1 MGMIAAEESERTA
14 VGVAEPIVMK
24 AHVKKIVAG
33 VLHGGRTKMWTISVR
48 KTVMRVLLPRRKSAM
63 TVPRKMKV
71 QLLARSQK
79 AQNQRRRSGMRMTR
93 KLVRRRTR
101 SERRTMQKEKMTM
114 MTKRSAMTT
123 KNGMM
128 IN

>member
-79 AQNQRRRSGMRMTR
+79 AQNQRRRSG
-93 KLVRRRTR
+93 
-101 SERRTMQKEKMTM
+101 TM

-128 IN
+128 INGKRMMTIRMRRRNHR